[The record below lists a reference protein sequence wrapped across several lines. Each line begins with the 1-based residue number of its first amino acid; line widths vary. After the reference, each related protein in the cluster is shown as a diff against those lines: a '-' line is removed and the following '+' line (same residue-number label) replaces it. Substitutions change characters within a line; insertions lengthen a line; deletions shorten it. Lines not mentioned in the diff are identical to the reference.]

1 MSVKIIVDSASDIKV
16 TYAEANNIG
25 FAPLKT
31 NLGGIEYRDGI
42 DIVPDVF
49 YDKLEANKDL
59 AHTSQ
64 VNPGEFSDLFEK
76 EINAGNDIVV
86 ITISSG
92 LSGTYQSACLAAA
105 DYPERVFVVDSLS
118 ATAGEQVLIERAIAM
133 RDAGCSALEIFN
145 ELNVLR
151 KKTRLFVRVD
161 TLEYLKRGG
170 RISKT
175 SAVLGGILG
184 IRPILTLNG
193 EGKLETV
200 GKPRGTGASHKM
212 MNESI
217 AACGGIDFSMPVV
230 ITYAGNL
237 SDGVVQKYLDDSAHV
252 YKNHVDQLKIGQLG
266 CVIGTHT
273 GPGAIVV
280 AFVSKE

>member
-64 VNPGEFSDLFEK
+64 VNPGEFSELFEK
-76 EINAGNDIVV
+76 EINEGNDIVV

-92 LSGTYQSACLAAA
+92 LSGTYQSACIAAA
-105 DYPERVFVVDSLS
+105 DHPDRVFVVDSLT
-118 ATAGEQVLIERAIAM
+118 ATAGEQVLIERALIL
-133 RDAGCSALEIFN
+133 RDQGKTASKIFAD
-145 ELNVLR
+145 LDALR
-151 KKTRLFVRVD
+151 KRTRLFVRVD

-175 SAVLGGILG
+175 SAALGGILG

-230 ITYAGNL
+230 ITYAGDL

>member
-1 MSVKIIVDSASDIKV
+1 M
-16 TYAEANNIG
+16 
-25 FAPLKT
+25 
-31 NLGGIEYRDGI
+31 
-42 DIVPDVF
+42 
-49 YDKLEANKDL
+49 
-59 AHTSQ
+59 
-64 VNPGEFSDLFEK
+64 
-76 EINAGNDIVV
+76 
-86 ITISSG
+86 
-92 LSGTYQSACLAAA
+92 
-105 DYPERVFVVDSLS
+105 VDSLS

-145 ELNVLR
+145 ELIVLR